1 MTRGAGRCTGR
12 AGHPPQPS
20 AVSPWCHFSAY
31 GTLATHY
38 SGVMDE
44 DKRITLRLP
53 ADLHEWLVAQA
64 RSARRSLN
72 SEIVYRL
79 ESQRDAVAVSTPTP

>member
-1 MTRGAGRCTGR
+1 MSSWCQSATGR
-12 AGHPPQPS
+12 
-20 AVSPWCHFSAY
+20 
-31 GTLATHY
+31 TLETHY

-44 DKRITLRLP
+44 EKRITLRLP
-53 ADLHEWLVAQA
+53 SDLHEWLVAQA

-79 ESQRDAVAVSTPTP
+79 EVEHDATVADAGTP